1 MGVIVPGPATDSIMK
16 FTSLTLLAG
25 LTAVSAVSNVS
36 EYEYVIIGS
45 GPGGGTLAA
54 NLARSGHSVFLIEA
68 GGDYGDDI
76 LQTIPVMGAHAAEDP
91 KMSWALFV
99 SHYQN
104 QTQARRDNKFAY
116 LLPNGTYYVGLD
128 PPEEAE
134 PVGLLYPRGATLG
147 GSSQVN
153 AAVFALPA
161 DEHWDAIADL
171 TEDQSWRGTK
181 MGDVF
186 LELENCTYLPL
197 NSPGHGFDGP
207 ISSGR
212 NNLSYVTESAGQVE
226 ILTNTYR
233 ELEGIEI
240 ESTEQFEELMRR
252 DPNRVDP
259 DRYKPSLSQMVNSK
273 DDKGRRS
280 AARNYIVE
288 TLNARN
294 SDGSQK
300 YPLTI
305 SLHSLATR
313 VLLESSGPGSKP
325 KATGVEYLTG
335 EGLYGADKRY
345 DPSQKGVLKSV
356 KATREVIASGGVF
369 NTPQILKLSG
379 IGPRDELEALNIPVY
394 VDLPAVGNYLFDNY
408 EGGISV
414 EAATD
419 WGAVNPTSR
428 CTFAFDEED
437 PCFQE
442 WLISGTGP
450 YAEAGGPYQ
459 MLFRSSVSETQN
471 SDIVAFGGTGFIF
484 RGLWPGYSNVTY
496 PATAFFWSVVTM
508 QTRNRA
514 GTVTLRSANPRDPP
528 RIDFN
533 WFEEGGSEDL
543 LAITE
548 AIEFTMGILNMTG
561 KPYAPLTPLEPE
573 PGMDISQAL
582 RDYVYSHH
590 AQGSCRMGPAGHA
603 DYCVDPDFKVNGV
616 DGLRVVDASIFP
628 VNPGGFPNLPTY
640 MVSQKAFKAI
650 SADIERE

>member
-1 MGVIVPGPATDSIMK
+1 MK
-16 FTSLTLLAG
+16 LTSLGLLAG
-25 LTAVSAVSNVS
+25 LTTVSAASNVS

-68 GGDYGDDI
+68 GGDHGDDI
-76 LQTIPVMGAHAAEDP
+76 LQTVPVMGAHAAEHP
-91 KMSWALFV
+91 EMSWSFFV
-99 SHYQN
+99 SHYRN

-147 GSSQVN
+147 GSAQVN

-171 TEDQSWRGTK
+171 TKDESWRGTN
-181 MGDVF
+181 MRNVF
-186 LELENCTYLPL
+186 LELENCTYLPPD
-197 NSPGHGFDGP
+197 SPNHAFDGP

-212 NNLSYVTESAGQVE
+212 NNLSYVSGSPGQVE
-226 ILTNTYR
+226 ILSNTYR

-240 ESTEQFEELMRR
+240 ESIEQFEELMTR
-252 DPNRVDP
+252 DPNRLDP
-259 DRYKPSLSQMVNSK
+259 DSYKPSLSQMVNSK
-273 DDKGRRS
+273 DDRGRRS
-280 AARNYIVE
+280 AARNYIAE
-288 TLNARN
+288 TLNAKN
-294 SDGSQK
+294 PDGSQG
-300 YPLTI
+300 YPLTV

-325 KATGVEYLTG
+325 KATGVEYLAG

-345 DPSQKGVLKSV
+345 NPSQKGVLETV
-356 KATREVIASGGVF
+356 KATREVIVSGGTF

-379 IGPRDELEALNIPVY
+379 IGPRDELEALDIPVY

-414 EAATD
+414 EAATE
-419 WGAVNPTSR
+419 WGPNPSSS
-428 CTFAFDEED
+428 CTGAFDDGD

-442 WLISGTGP
+442 WLGSGTGP

-459 MLFRSSVSETQN
+459 MLFRSSASETEN
-471 SDIVAFGGTGFIF
+471 SDTVSFGGTGFVF

-496 PATAFFWSVVTM
+496 PPTAFFWSVVTM

-514 GTVTLRSANPRDPP
+514 GTITLRSADPRDPP
-528 RIDFN
+528 QIDFN
-533 WFEEGGSEDL
+533 WFEEGGDEDL
-543 LAITE
+543 TAIKET
-548 AIEFTMGILNMTG
+548 IEFAMDILNMTG
-561 KPYAPLTPLEPE
+561 EPYAPLTPLEPE
-573 PGMDISQAL
+573 PGLEMTQAL
-582 RDYVYSHH
+582 KDYIYSHH
-590 AQGSCRMGPAGHA
+590 AQGSCRMGPAGNT
-603 DYCVDPDFKVNGV
+603 DYCVGPDFKVNGV

-640 MVSQKAFKAI
+640 MISQKAFTAI
-650 SADIERE
+650 SQDAERCSTRCIPRFGRHSQ